1 MIKGHLGAAQL
12 GVPSLFL
19 FFFYSIK
26 EKWEIM
32 KRIADL
38 YPWVRGIDFLLQLI
52 TVMFFRT
59 EMISVS
65 SFVIT
70 NDVQGHRLHDN
81 LTTGDGLTISDLFSN
96 G

>member
-1 MIKGHLGAAQL
+1 
-12 GVPSLFL
+12 
-19 FFFYSIK
+19 
-26 EKWEIM
+26 M

-38 YPWVRGIDFLLQLI
+38 YPGVRGIDFLLQLI

-81 LTTGDGLTISDLFSN
+81 LTTGDGLIIPDLFSTPLRRA
-96 G
+96 GTKHLPFSKWRGEKKKPSLRF

>member
-1 MIKGHLGAAQL
+1 
-12 GVPSLFL
+12 
-19 FFFYSIK
+19 
-26 EKWEIM
+26 M

-38 YPWVRGIDFLLQLI
+38 YPGVRGIDFLLQLI

-81 LTTGDGLTISDLFSN
+81 LTTGDGLTIPDLFSTLLRRA
-96 G
+96 GTKHLPFSKWRGEKKKTLRF